1 MRALLLRDT
10 WCVLLLRA
18 WVAHGVVMY
27 LGRVMADAV
36 DGVVT
41 FNINQEK
48 SLRVITGAFDAQLGI
63 LGS

>member
-10 WCVLLLRA
+10 WCVLLLCA

-27 LGRVMADAV
+27 LGGVMADAV

-48 SLRVITGAFDAQLGI
+48 SCGWLQAHSTHSWVY
-63 LGS
+63 